1 MVDIDERVVSM
12 KFDSSDFEQ
21 KSKSTLSI
29 LDKLRDKLS
38 FKDTMDDKSMNAITD
53 NVEKIANKAYTIV
66 DRMIDKIKDN
76 IANKL
81 VNFLQENTV
90 GQLQAGWSKYAD
102 MTTSVATL
110 KSQGYAMDR
119 ITDQLERLN
128 YFTDETSYNFTSMV
142 SEIGKF
148 TASGQSLEDATTA
161 MMGIAEWAAL
171 SGKNAGEASRA
182 MYQLSQALGAGEM
195 RLQDYKSIQNLN
207 MDTIEFRKNA
217 IEAALAVGTLKDNL
231 DGTYTS
237 LINNKVTFSIQNF
250 AESLTKGKWFNSNV
264 MMSVYSKY
272 SEAVDEVRD
281 IVEEGSYITAEGEL
295 KKINTTAEAIRL
307 VKDNNAKLIQD
318 FKDVNK
324 DLADDDISKLL
335 SKWKKV
341 EKVTAKTVTEYAE
354 LHEISEEQA
363 KLQMEEAQKG
373 YAEYLKEYAET
384 FGKTEAEAEEA
395 LEKWHSY
402 VSEFGVKAFLS
413 AQEAKTFSE
422 AIESAKDAASTVWT
436 TIYTNVFGNYDEAKQ
451 LWTDL
456 ANALYD
462 IFVMRLWD
470 LNDVFEYWRSGG
482 ASALEN
488 SIKEYTKELKILRGK
503 KTLTDEE
510 IEKVQFLEEEI
521 DNLDKEL
528 NKVFVNGK
536 QTTRDAVDQQIKK
549 YEAELAEMLEKGN
562 QNISAAESQRIS
574 ELKSQIDQLN
584 AALNETVF
592 VDGRRRMLQG
602 IYAFGAGLKSLI
614 ENFREG
620 WDEITED
627 NIGGKRL
634 LSFSEKLRVDG
645 FRFYNMMV
653 ALGETDFFEN
663 IAQGIKNIL
672 SPFTGAIQVIGSA
685 IGQFL
690 PDSMT
695 FQEAL
700 VDIARRFKEFTD
712 KIRPSEETLK
722 RFARILRGVI
732 SFFRLLGKA
741 ALGIWNS
748 ILKPIFEALFWDSNS
763 VFNIILEIVA
773 QIGDAFFSWEKGIDE
788 MEAMAT
794 VGTVLKEIFQAILLV
809 ISNIIKGILTLLMPV
824 IRIVSGTV
832 RNIITKIRN
841 LVGNGKGGLVAGIAE
856 GFKNI
861 ATRVKQAWGEGE
873 TLADVFN
880 RFKTGTGIGNF
891 LEMLGE
897 MLDNIVTRVGRVI
910 MAFLGFDEVATNGKV
925 GSAIKSLKDVFY
937 EVGKVI
943 GWLYTNVI
951 RPTLLLLFQGVA
963 ACLKDIGDAFKSGD
977 ILHIL
982 DVIGSSI
989 KAIGSLEIVKLIMT
1003 ITKLLGSGGLLK
1015 VIRNTA
1021 KTIKQIGKYFAAK
1034 TLNEISKS
1042 VLHFAIGIGVLTVA
1056 LIALANLPEAK
1067 FEKVIKMTLAIA
1079 GAFTVLMVTMALL
1092 TRNSGA
1098 ENFWDYLKAS
1108 PMEQAAKMFWALTVA
1123 ILTTIFAIKLM
1134 KLAFEDVWEHDAN
1147 GNRTSLNVGA
1157 LVETLIGTLAP
1168 VLAVLTVLGLIVK
1181 IIKKANIVGT
1191 LGGIAAVL
1199 ASVAVGILAL
1209 ALAIKLITGTFQSA
1223 DSAGQVWAAFG
1234 MVIAL
1239 FVILSVV
1246 AVVASKFI
1254 ALNGTIRSGIALAIG
1269 LVSVVAVMALMVM
1282 PVLEDM
1288 VQQSSKFPEYAAAIA
1303 LFSAM
1308 MLSIAGSLALMT
1320 ANTKNS
1326 VAVIFAGYS
1335 FKIIAGVLLNV
1346 IVPILQSMQ
1355 SMNMATAF
1363 ASALILGA
1371 LMLALGKAIQWIFTG
1386 FANVIKAIAKV
1397 KASQWLSIILGI
1409 GGVIAGIILLT
1420 RIFEDNGNGLKVGT
1434 IIAITVSI
1442 ITIVLALG
1450 VFARMMSKAA
1460 LADSSLLGSMVKLF
1474 NAMTIFLGVI
1484 VASIIGFVVAV
1495 KLLFKN
1501 DWGDALTIMASL
1513 VIAVLFTLGVS
1524 LYALSKAIE
1533 SIGKS
1538 LRAARSAGVD
1548 NIVRLITNY
1557 FKAILALMGVLIIG
1571 SIALKIGFEGKLGY
1585 LGTLAS
1591 IVVSTLVLVG
1601 GLLAEL
1607 GVFLTKVDNFKY
1619 DDTTMT
1625 LLKIAFIGLIATMT
1639 FIIAGSVVLYKV
1651 FNNGVTDYL
1660 PAMAS
1665 VVFTVLAAIGGLLLV
1680 MGSFVNTATKNRM
1693 DNNDI
1698 AVISIMLLSMI
1709 VMIGE
1714 ISLLLVPALAKIQ
1727 NVPWKNIAAALG
1739 GVSIVIGI
1747 MTLLALKLATVTST
1761 ESIVMVLAGMAA
1773 MAGQL
1778 WVLSKV
1784 LPDIFDAFNK
1794 FKGADAMDIVLAL
1807 AAIIVPFY
1815 AFTEIIKWF
1824 ALTGLGGAFLVT
1836 AGEIAI
1842 GLGLI
1847 AASLA
1852 ALAAVGF
1859 LIKDLFGLGE
1869 NLMEGEAEGIIR
1881 SGRKVVDAAEEVQE
1895 DTQDAVKKK
1904 NRMKSPSKVYKDYGK
1919 FIDLGLA
1926 QGIAKNENIVTTAA
1940 SGLAIVTNETFCE
1953 ELGIASPSKVFYE
1966 NGRFVVRGF
1975 INGLNDESNKNKQAG
1990 ADMAAGFMDGLDTDK
2005 IKEEIGSIW
2014 DFGSLEEDAAKAGN
2028 TAGEGFFE
2036 SLMNNLLGKDAD
2048 ELTEEEK
2055 KQYNDL
2061 MAERDKLVDKEM
2073 AKWDEKHKNDTKDTA
2088 YATARAAE
2096 IKRLQEKYTNEELK
2110 ALQNRVIAQT
2120 NKSASS
2126 GGGLSAIGDMVGG
2139 FFTNGLSGAFDN
2151 PELQGKIDAGL
2162 SKVGGFFTDFFSGD
2176 SQFLTDLKDSFTGEG
2191 GIVDEVIDEVKEKV
2205 PAEILELT
2213 EDGKIED
2220 AAETLG
2226 SKIGGGILSG
2236 IKGAIGDWAT
2246 KKSDEFWEW
2255 VGHPTFIEDVLD
2267 VLSGDYKRNEI
2278 QRNNMILLNGF
2289 APGNSGIIGLG
2300 SSLNNPDLLNS
2311 AEYDKFISLMKIA
2324 IGENKDVE
2332 LTDEDLND
2340 LFSKYKELIQT
2351 GIDVNK
2357 ITLDES
2363 IWLHG
2368 KLGDY
2373 NISGNYAG
2381 VNITT
2386 EDLNDF
2392 RDMFMDSYRVWLKVG
2407 VEEDTLNNL
2416 TDKDFINII
2425 REGIAKGVLTKNNNG
2440 QYALSGSEQQQE
2452 LFGDWIEEGVSNGK
2466 LVYDEIGG
2474 LGDSVNLLLT
2484 QHGFDQE
2491 TFNRDELEAIKAEA
2505 NKLGLFNF
2513 VDGSLKIEDGN
2524 KQLLGLLAYYIEEI
2538 ATNGIPVFDK
2548 DAKTQ
2553 SEITYA
2559 NAQNAKSLDYLKQLE
2574 QSANAGSESAKA
2586 ELYALTGGKSVS
2598 AFIKDIETDYNKLVS
2613 YMGGTEYNSMN
2624 EEKQKFYKDKRAFY
2638 ESNYGMFT
2646 SSNSAGYTKRKFT
2659 DVEKNQMR
2667 SYVSDTLLK
2676 NINGDI
2682 DFSKIQYYMDKSGI
2696 EYTGENIMKL
2706 FQLGWDKGWFKL
2718 DQDGKFQADVLTGI
2732 MINEIEK
2739 ELGIRSPSTVAI
2751 GLMDYFMQG
2760 FNIGIDENIPSVL
2773 GNINTMTDLM
2783 TDETKIGLQAM
2794 INSLDDDTIQPTIT
2808 PILDDSSFGIS
2819 TLNRSFEGLTPMMQA
2834 TVDSFHD
2841 ETPNYN
2847 SRFEM
2852 LANAIYGTNSLVN
2865 SFMQMV
2871 AEGDIITVNVNA
2883 EADPN
2888 NIYNYVIDANRR
2900 KFRQTGKNPLAY

>member
-12 KFDSSDFEQ
+12 KFDSNDFEQ

-29 LDKLRDKLS
+29 LDKLKNALT
-38 FKDTMDDKSMNAITD
+38 FKSAADDSMENLNAI
-53 NVEKIANKAYTIV
+53 NNNIEKMASKAYTIV
-66 DRMIDKIKDN
+66 DRMVDKIRDN

-110 KSQGYAMDR
+110 KSQGYAMER

-272 SEAVDEVRD
+272 SEAVDEIRD
-281 IVEEGSYITAEGEL
+281 IVEEGSYITAEGNLE
-295 KKINTTAEAIRL
+295 KINTTAEAIRL
-307 VKDNNAKLIQD
+307 VKDNNEKLLRD
-318 FKDVNK
+318 FEKANK
-324 DLADDDISKLL
+324 KLDSDSVSKLL

-341 EKVTAKTVTEYAE
+341 DKVTDEAVANYMTINDVEEDVARNE
-354 LHEISEEQA
+354 L
-363 KLQMEEAQKG
+363 QKN
-373 YAEYLKEYAET
+373 YAEYVKEYTEV
-384 FGKTEAEAEEA
+384 FGQSEAAAEEA
-395 LEKWHSY
+395 LDKWHSY

-413 AQEAKTFSE
+413 AQEAKTFGE

-488 SIKEYTKELKILRGK
+488 SIDEYTKELKILRGR
-503 KTLTDEE
+503 KTLTDDE
-510 IEKVQFLEEEI
+510 IEKVQFLEEEL
-521 DNLDKEL
+521 DRLDKEL

-536 QTTRDAVDQQIKK
+536 QTTRDVVDQQIKK

-574 ELKSQIDQLN
+574 ELKAQIDQLN
-584 AALNETVF
+584 AALDETVF
-592 VDGRRRMLQG
+592 VDGRRRMMQG

-620 WDEITED
+620 WDEVTED

-645 FRFYNMMV
+645 FRFYNMMI

-722 RFARILRGVI
+722 RFARVLRGVI
-732 SFFRLLGKA
+732 SFFRLIGKA

-748 ILKPIFEALFWDSNS
+748 ILRPIFEALFWDSNS

-794 VGTVLKEIFQAILLV
+794 VGTVLKEIFQAILFV
-809 ISNIIKGILTLLMPV
+809 ISNIVKGILTLLMPV
-824 IRIVSGTV
+824 IRVVSGTV

-841 LVGNGKGGLVAGIAE
+841 LVGNGEGGLVAGIAE

-861 ATRVKQAWGEGE
+861 ATRIKQAWGEGE

-880 RFKTGTGIGNF
+880 RFKTGSGIGNF

-943 GWLYTNVI
+943 AWLYTNVI

-963 ACLKDIGDAFKSGD
+963 ACLRDIGEAFKSGD

-989 KAIGSLEIVKLIMT
+989 KTIGSLEIVKLIMT

-1021 KTIKQIGKYFAAK
+1021 KTIKTIGKYFAAK
-1034 TLNEISKS
+1034 IFHEHTKAILSLS
-1042 VLHFAIGIGVLTVA
+1042 IGIGILTVS

-1067 FEKVIKMTLAIA
+1067 FEKVAKMALVIA
-1079 GAFTVLMVTMALL
+1079 GAFTVLMTTMALL

-1123 ILTTIFAIKLM
+1123 ILTTIFAIKLL
-1134 KLAFEDVWEHDAN
+1134 KLSFSNLWETDAE
-1147 GNRTSLNVGA
+1147 GNKTLNVGA
-1157 LVETLIGTLAP
+1157 LVETLIGTLTP
-1168 VLAVLTVLGLIVK
+1168 IVAVLTVLGIIVK

-1199 ASVAVGILAL
+1199 ASVAIGILAL
-1209 ALAIKLITGTFQSA
+1209 ALAIKSITGTFQSA
-1223 DSAGQVWAAFG
+1223 DNAGQVWAAFA
-1234 MVIAL
+1234 MVIIL
-1239 FVILSVV
+1239 FSVLTTA

-1282 PVLEDM
+1282 PVLEEM

-1326 VAVIFAGYS
+1326 IAVIFAGYS
-1335 FKIIAGVLLNV
+1335 FKVIAGVLLNV
-1346 IVPILQSMQ
+1346 IVPVLQSMQ
-1355 SMNMATAF
+1355 SMDIGTAM
-1363 ASALILGA
+1363 ASAVIIAGLA
-1371 LMLALGKAIQWIFTG
+1371 LALGKAIQWIFTG
-1386 FANVIKAIAKV
+1386 FANIIKYIAKI

-1420 RIFEDNGNGLKVGT
+1420 RIFEDNGQGLKVGT
-1434 IIAITVSI
+1434 IVAITVSI
-1442 ITIVLALG
+1442 ITIILALG

-1460 LADSSLLGSMVKLF
+1460 LADSSLLGSIVKLF

-1484 VASIIGFVVAV
+1484 VGSIIGFVVVV

-1513 VIAVLFTLGVS
+1513 VIAVLITLSVS

-1533 SIGKS
+1533 SIGRS

-1548 NIVRLITNY
+1548 NIVHLITNY
-1557 FKAILALMGVLIIG
+1557 FKVVLALMGVLIVG

-1585 LGTLAS
+1585 IGPLIAM
-1591 IVVSTLVLVG
+1591 VVSTLVLVG
-1601 GLLAEL
+1601 GLLTGL
-1607 GVFLTKVDNFKY
+1607 GIFLTKVENFRY
-1619 DDTTMT
+1619 DETTFS
-1625 LLKIAFIGLIATMT
+1625 LLKIAFIGLIATMVS
-1639 FIIAGSVVLYKV
+1639 IIAGSIVLYKV
-1651 FNNGVTDYL
+1651 FNNGVVDYL

-1680 MGSFVNTATKNRM
+1680 LGHFITEVGNADTLSNNRL
-1693 DNNDI
+1693 
-1698 AVISIMLLSMI
+1698 AVISITMLSLI
-1709 VMIGE
+1709 IMIGE
-1714 ISLLLVPALAKIQ
+1714 ISLMLIPALAKIQ
-1727 NVPWKNIAAALG
+1727 NVPWENIAIALG
-1739 GVSIVIGI
+1739 GVAVVIGI
-1747 MTLLALKLATVTST
+1747 MSLLALKLAKIS
-1761 ESIVMVLAGMAA
+1761 SIENVPTILAGMAA
-1773 MAGQL
+1773 TAGQL

-1784 LPDIFDAFNK
+1784 LPEIFDAFNK

-1836 AGEIAI
+1836 AGEIA
-1842 GLGLI
+1842 LGILVI
-1847 AASLA
+1847 AAALGVLA
-1852 ALAAVGF
+1852 HTGT
-1859 LIKDLFGLGE
+1859 LFKNMLGIGE
-1869 NLMEGEAEGIIR
+1869 NLMSGEAAGVRKGGKSFEKALADEQKKGQEIVQDENGI
-1881 SGRKVVDAAEEVQE
+1881 
-1895 DTQDAVKKK
+1895 
-1904 NRMKSPSKVYKDYGK
+1904 KSPSKVYKKYGK
-1919 FIDLGLA
+1919 FIDQGLA
-1926 QGIAKNENIVTTAA
+1926 QGIAKNKNIVTTAM
-1940 SGLAIVTNETFCE
+1940 SGLALVTNETFCE

-1975 INGLNDESNKNKQAG
+1975 INGVNDESNKNKTAG
-1990 ADMAAGFMDGLDTDK
+1990 ADMAEGFMDGLNVDK

-2036 SLMNNLLGKDAD
+2036 SLMNKLLGKDAD

-2055 KQYNDL
+2055 KQYNKL
-2061 MAERDKLVDKEM
+2061 MADRDKLVDEEM
-2073 AKWDEKHKNDTKDTA
+2073 AKWDEKHENDTKDTA

-2110 ALQNRVIAQT
+2110 ALQDRVIAQT

-2126 GGGLSAIGDMVGG
+2126 GGGLSAIGDMVSG
-2139 FFTNGLSGAFDN
+2139 FFTNGISGAFDN

-2162 SKVGGFFTDFFSGD
+2162 ATVGGFFTSFFSGD
-2176 SQFLTDLKDSFTGEG
+2176 GQFLTDLKDSFTGKG
-2191 GIVDEVIDEVKEKV
+2191 GIVDEVIEDVKEKI
-2205 PAEILELT
+2205 PEEILNLT

-2220 AAETLG
+2220 ASEDLG
-2226 SKIGGGILSG
+2226 DKIGSSILRGIL
-2236 IKGAIGDWAT
+2236 GAMGQWAT
-2246 KKSDEFWEW
+2246 EKSDEFWEW
-2255 VGHPTFIEDVLD
+2255 T
-2267 VLSGDYKRNEI
+2267 
-2278 QRNNMILLNGF
+2278 
-2289 APGNSGIIGLG
+2289 GLG
-2300 SSLNNPDLLNS
+2300 KDAVPDFLDWITGESKDKERYKSNNELIDNFQKYINKTYDNASDYSQFGSLLKIAIKDFDDFDLNS
-2311 AEYDKFISLMKIA
+2311 ANGARLQRIWEEYKSLIDSGA
-2324 IGENKDVE
+2324 NVSRIE
-2332 LTDEDLND
+2332 LDQGLLTWLAND
-2340 LFSKYKELIQT
+2340 
-2351 GIDVNK
+2351 
-2357 ITLDES
+2357 
-2363 IWLHG
+2363 
-2368 KLGDY
+2368 
-2373 NISGNYAG
+2373 ISGFSLISDLYG
-2381 VNITT
+2381 VDVSRTISMNAVGNFGADDAI
-2386 EDLNDF
+2386 EDF
-2392 RDMFMDSYRVWLKVG
+2392 KDMFMKSYRVWLGVG

-2425 REGIAKGVLTKNNNG
+2425 REGLSRGVIVKDKNGNYILNG
-2440 QYALSGSEQQQE
+2440 TDTEQQA
-2452 LFGDWIEEGVSNGK
+2452 FGDWIEDGVKTGN
-2466 LVYDEIGG
+2466 LTYDE
-2474 LGDSVNLLLT
+2474 LTLLNESVRNDLLKGKEFKDGKQFT
-2484 QHGFDQE
+2484 DQE
-2491 TFNRDELEAIKAEA
+2491 LIAIKAEA
-2505 NKLGLFNF
+2505 SKLGLFNF
-2513 VDGSLKIEDGN
+2513 IDGSLDVTTGD
-2524 KQLLGLLAYYIEEI
+2524 KQMLAILTSYVMEI

-2586 ELYALTGGKSVS
+2586 ELYALTGGKSVD
-2598 AFIKDIETDYNKLVS
+2598 AFLKDIESDYNKLVS
-2613 YMGGTEYNSMN
+2613 FMKTTEYNTMN
-2624 EEKQKFYKDKRAFY
+2624 AEKQQFYKDKRDFY
-2638 ESNYGMFT
+2638 LDYWL
-2646 SSNSAGYTKRKFT
+2646 R
-2659 DVEKNQMR
+2659 
-2667 SYVSDTLLK
+2667 SDTWRVKVAEGETKDTKTDSNASTKTNKDQYKLVDDEYSANYELGQAAADGKADGTIDEHDKREKEVNEKTTLK
-2676 NINGDI
+2676 DQDNVYKLDKDGSPSRVYYEFGKWRVMGMQNGFMDTFEQ
-2682 DFSKIQYYMDKSGI
+2682 FSKVSLNAIQGLNKDSELALNAMVNS
-2696 EYTGENIMKL
+2696 
-2706 FQLGWDKGWFKL
+2706 L
-2718 DQDGKFQADVLTGI
+2718 DQDV
-2732 MINEIEK
+2732 
-2739 ELGIRSPSTVAI
+2739 
-2751 GLMDYFMQG
+2751 
-2760 FNIGIDENIPSVL
+2760 
-2773 GNINTMTDLM
+2773 
-2783 TDETKIGLQAM
+2783 
-2794 INSLDDDTIQPTIT
+2794 QPTIT
-2808 PILDDSSFGIS
+2808 PVFDDSSLGLS
-2819 TLNRSFEGLTPMMQA
+2819 ALNRSFEGLTPMMQA
-2834 TVDSFHD
+2834 TVDSFQD
-2841 ETPNYN
+2841 DTPNYN
-2847 SRFEM
+2847 GPLSL
-2852 LANAIYGTNSLVN
+2852 LANQVNGLTTVVN

-2871 AEGDIITVNVNA
+2871 ADGDIITVNVNA

-2888 NIYNYVIDANRR
+2888 NIYNYVIDANRQR
-2900 KFRQTGKNPLAY
+2900 FRQTGKNPLAY